1 MSIPVERLVHPWYA
15 AGQRASIRMDRATP
29 SDALPGVTAS
39 EPGRQT
45 THFSVLDADGN
56 RVAGTISINFFF
68 GSGLMV
74 PGTGVLL
81 NNEMDDFA
89 AKPGVPNGFR
99 LVGADANSIAPGKRP
114 LSSMTPT
121 FVEKPDGLM
130 IVGTPG
136 GSYIMGMVLLATLD
150 WLDGASPDQF
160 IKKGRFHHQYLRS
173 EEHTS
178 ELQSPI

>member
-1 MSIPVERLVHPWYA
+1 M
-15 AGQRASIRMDRATP
+15 
-29 SDALPGVTAS
+29 
-39 EPGRQT
+39 
-45 THFSVLDADGN
+45 
-56 RVAGTISINFFF
+56 SINFFF

-99 LVGADANSIAPGKRP
+99 LVGADANAIAPGKRP

-121 FVEKPDGLM
+121 FVEKADGLM
-130 IVGTPG
+130 ILGTPG

-150 WLDGASPDQF
+150 WLDGVAAEEFVKQGPLSPPVHARHDLVRARRAHRRR
-160 IKKGRFHHQYLRS
+160 KGRRCRS
-173 EEHTS
+173 TATRCASHAARQHADRHVGLPDSGEVKAVS
-178 ELQSPI
+178 DPRGVGVGVVY